1 MQIRRQAAAE
11 NLHALSNIS
20 TQPPAT
26 DVAAARPDACVWMRA
41 GVIRYRLCNQ
51 RFDCEHCLL
60 DAALHGAVGP
70 AQPLSVLAGDSE
82 YGTVR
87 EDRLYTAGH
96 IWVQPLNG
104 AALCRV
110 GLDAFAAALLGNVTA
125 VSWPAA
131 EAVLEP
137 EEPACQIDLG
147 PGKISVAAP
156 FRGRIAARNEALRY
170 QPAMVLRAP
179 YDEGWL
185 IELAPGD
192 PADLTRL
199 ASPRA
204 ARSQIS
210 ADLKRLRRALALQ
223 LLTDLRTEAPAAG
236 EDARACADLRQLLAG
251 SHYLELVTAFLH

>member
-60 DAALHGAVGP
+60 DAALHGG
-70 AQPLSVLAGDSE
+70 QSLSVLPGE
-82 YGTVR
+82 GEHGTVR
-87 EDRLYTAGH
+87 EDRLYTAAH
-96 IWVQPLNG
+96 MWVQPLSG
-104 AALCRV
+104 TALCRI

-131 EAVLEP
+131 DATLQA
-137 EEPACQIDLG
+137 EEPVCHLDLG
-147 PGKISVAAP
+147 PGRISVAAP
-156 FRGRIAARNEALRY
+156 FRGRITARNEALRY
-170 QPAMVLRAP
+170 QPAMILRAP

-185 IELAPGD
+185 IELAAGD
-192 PADLTRL
+192 PADLARL

-204 ARSQIS
+204 AQGQIS

-223 LLTDLRTEAPAAG
+223 LLTDLRTEAPVAG